1 VPLNINSDP
10 IFVGAYQNFF
20 LCSFSFSFLKSLRNK
35 FFFNGT
41 PRYHLIMIL
50 NILIQNS
57 LRLSDDVRSI
67 KKFEY
72 IIIYF
77 NFAFAFPKGASPV
90 RLHSFDKHIF

>member
-1 VPLNINSDP
+1 MPLNINSDP

-20 LCSFSFSFLKSLRNK
+20 VCSLSFSFLKNLRNK

-67 KKFEY
+67 KEFEY
-72 IIIYF
+72 IIIYY
-77 NFAFAFPKGASPV
+77 NFAIAFPKGASPV